1 MLTTISTLKWSLQV
15 KELSSSLK
23 QDAILFF
30 FLNLFF
36 SLPNIK

>member
-1 MLTTISTLKWSLQV
+1 MMTTISTLKWSLQI

-30 FLNLFF
+30 
-36 SLPNIK
+36 SLLITK